1 MAIHDLFSKRQKKL
15 RGDVSDVYTYD
26 DIPEALRVQ
35 ITYIWK
41 DVLGDDLYIENYQ
54 PIIDD
59 LCREYGIFELPTTSM
74 S

>member
-1 MAIHDLFSKRQKKL
+1 MVLFLDWSRYKFFITTNFREINFKF
-15 RGDVSDVYTYD
+15 RVINFVNFYNVYTYD

-59 LCREYGIFELPTTSM
+59 
-74 S
+74 